1 MHTALWTLVTLATV
15 VSAEHWIFGG
25 VRPIVTTRLDPVISP
40 NAIGSHVHSIVGA
53 SRFQNVYDPA
63 DLVQSNCTTIPVQPD
78 KSNYWAPQLYHQDQ
92 NTSLFTPIPTSFNI
106 YYLMRPGPMNESI
119 KAFPP
124 GLRMVA
130 GDPNRRSYNA
140 SDFAQQAISFVCLDF
155 NADHSND
162 PDWDERPNFFDHNCP
177 DGMRA
182 QVFFPSCWDGV
193 NLDSPDHTSHMAYPI
208 QNYNGGDCPDS
219 HPVHLVSLFYEMF
232 VSVDQFD
239 FWGNGTWVLANGDT
253 TGYGHHGD
261 FTNGWD
267 VDLLQNAIDNCPNA
281 TGNVMDCPPLAA
293 AMDQASADA
302 CVLETEIVDED
313 TGFETPLSALPGC
326 NPLWNGTGL
335 RTECLSDAELPQLI
349 PAQTPLPTN
358 WSEIGCIAEGTN
370 GRALIGASTTSPN
383 LTRAACV
390 AFCESKGFALAG
402 VEFSDECYCDDK
414 LRNGATNTTLIWN
427 ECTNHCAGN
436 DNEICGGPAR
446 LTLLVTS
453 NPPPPPNDTI
463 LPDGWSFAGCVS
475 DDPAR
480 ALTGFS
486 TADDQMTHA
495 SCVAT
500 CSSHNFTIAGI
511 EFGRECYC
519 GNAFENGAGQ
529 ALDPASCNVVCAGD
543 ALSTCGGS
551 WALSAFQSNATV
563 ALQSSASSAAP
574 STSASLAVS
583 VSTTASQVP
592 SVPISSASPASPVS
606 FSATSTPVS
615 SASSVAGSATP
626 SISASTSQSI
636 ATSVP
641 ASSSAPSNTTVVLP
655 DGWASIGCRQDDV
668 SGRTLDMDAFTSDNM
683 TIPGCIAHC
692 ASLGHPVAGV
702 EYARECYCGSA
713 FVNDGGAVLPDDA
726 CDMACSG
733 DTTSIC
739 GGPGALSAFQDVN
752 TTAVA
757 RRMYRPRGSYK
768 L

>member
-78 KSNYWAPQLYHQDQ
+78 KSNYWADQ

-106 YYLMRPGPMNESI
+106 YYLMRPGPMTESI

-358 WSEIGCIAEGTN
+358 WSKIGCIAEGTD

-402 VEFSDECYCDDK
+402 VEFSDECYCDDE

-436 DNEICGGPAR
+436 
-446 LTLLVTS
+446 
-453 NPPPPPNDTI
+453 
-463 LPDGWSFAGCVS
+463 
-475 DDPAR
+475 
-480 ALTGFS
+480 
-486 TADDQMTHA
+486 
-495 SCVAT
+495 AT

-583 VSTTASQVP
+583 VP
-592 SVPISSASPASPVS
+592 SVPISSASPTSPVS

-739 GGPGALSAFQDVN
+739 GGPGALFAFQDVN

-757 RRMYRPRGSYK
+757 RRMYRSRGSYK